1 MRVRVVLAAGLGL
14 MLASCAG
21 VYGPKGNDTG
31 GIIPWSPDNELMAY
45 ELAESNCAGYNKH
58 AVFRSMHRVY
68 GDYVAYECR
77 FEPPPRR
84 YTWR

>member
-1 MRVRVVLAAGLGL
+1 

-45 ELAESNCAGYNKH
+45 DLAQSNCASYNKH
-58 AVFRSMHRVY
+58 AVFSSMRRVY
-68 GDYVAYECR
+68 GDYIAYECR
-77 FEPPPRR
+77 FEPPRRR